1 MAAGRIKIYRRQ
13 EDIKS
18 GRREELP
25 AVEYHSAWCNVSSL
39 YGQELYSALNIKLDS
54 TIVFEVRYCKKVKEV
69 HKNLKEFYVEYEGD
83 KYDIFA
89 IDFRGNEKQYVQL
102 KANKVE

>member
-1 MAAGRIKIYRRQ
+1 MAAGRIKVYRRQ
-13 EDIKS
+13 EEIVS
-18 GRREELP
+18 GRRKELP
-25 AVEYHSAWCNVSSL
+25 ATEHHSAWCKVSSL
-39 YGQELYSALNIKLDS
+39 YGQELYSALDIKLDN
-54 TIVFEVRYCKKVKEV
+54 TIVFEVRYCKKVKEI

-83 KYDIFA
+83 MYDIFA